1 MPKLDDLEE
10 LFHHQLRDVYNAEK
24 QLVQALPKMKER
36 ANSEELRN
44 AIDEHLE
51 ETKQQKKRLEEVG
64 QDIGLDNL
72 TGETCEAMQGLI
84 QEANSFISEDADKE
98 VKDAGIIADAQR
110 IEHYEIS
117 AYGTLTHFADLLD
130 QDNAKN
136 MLQQTL
142 EEESAADEKLNSI
155 AVNHINLKARES

>member
-10 LFHHQLRDVYNAEK
+10 LFHHQLKDVYNAEK
-24 QLVQALPKMKER
+24 QLLQALPKMKDR
-36 ANSEELRN
+36 ASSDELRS
-44 AIDEHLE
+44 AFDEHLE
-51 ETKQQKKRLEEVG
+51 ETKQQKQRLEEVG
-64 QDIGLDNL
+64 QKIGLDDL
-72 TGETCEAMQGLI
+72 SGETCEAMQGLI
-84 QEANSFISEDADKE
+84 NEANSFISEDADRE

-117 AYGTLTHFADLLD
+117 AYGTLRHFADLLD
-130 QDNAKN
+130 QKDAEE

-155 AVNHINLKARES
+155 AVNHINLKAKEA